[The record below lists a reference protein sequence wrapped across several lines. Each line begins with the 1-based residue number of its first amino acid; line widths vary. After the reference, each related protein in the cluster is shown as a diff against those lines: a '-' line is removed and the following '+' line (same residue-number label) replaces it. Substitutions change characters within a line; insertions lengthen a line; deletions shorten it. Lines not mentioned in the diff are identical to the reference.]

1 MCSIPRGICIQLV
14 FIVSV
19 WKVDDYTGRKVE
31 YCKQG
36 PTFISIL
43 VATFSF
49 STRMSSHKRTE
60 SNNVKLSGERREY
73 QFNRDMTRSDQLLFL
88 GHPSMDLC

>member
-1 MCSIPRGICIQLV
+1 MCSIPQLV

-49 STRMSSHKRTE
+49 STSTSSHKRTE
-60 SNNVKLSGERREY
+60 SNNGKLSGERREY